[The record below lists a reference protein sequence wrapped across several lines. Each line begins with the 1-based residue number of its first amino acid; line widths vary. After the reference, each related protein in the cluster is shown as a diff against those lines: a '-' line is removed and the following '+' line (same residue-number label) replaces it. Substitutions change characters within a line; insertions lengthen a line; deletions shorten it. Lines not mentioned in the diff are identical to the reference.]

1 MTPPPISSPPTL
13 FFLSGAD
20 ISAFSPISLFFFFFF
35 LKTLSPFPYFFS
47 PISLPIYKTIFHAAA
62 AASVF
67 CFLSPEPSLLQRTC
81 TARFAF
87 LTFKVMLQH
96 STWFSITSQH
106 PTPHYTRWHHTRR
119 TKITKNRKVRKTT
132 PHSAK
137 EVDSSG
143 GISLVTNRM
152 SKGENLNLTKYL
164 VLGSL
169 SISHCMVFLT
179 FCNFQDWMNTPR
191 S

>member
-1 MTPPPISSPPTL
+1 MDPIGDGETPPPISSPPTL
-13 FFLSGAD
+13 FFFSGEK
-20 ISAFSPISLFFFFFF
+20 ISVFSPISLFFSFFFYSY
-35 LKTLSPFPYFFS
+35 LPSHLQNYLSRRCCC
-47 PISLPIYKTIFHAAA
+47 
-62 AASVF
+62 F
-67 CFLSPEPSLLQRTC
+67 CLLLLSPEPSLLQRTC
-81 TARFAF
+81 TAHFAF

-119 TKITKNRKVRKTT
+119 TKITKNTKVQKTT

-137 EVDSSG
+137 EVDSSE

-164 VLGSL
+164 VSGSL

-179 FCNFQDWMNTPR
+179 FCNFQD
-191 S
+191 

>member
-1 MTPPPISSPPTL
+1 MIDCGPHWRWCHTTHHPSHLLQHCSSSL
-13 FFLSGAD
+13 EQIFLS
-20 ISAFSPISLFFFFFF
+20 SL
-35 LKTLSPFPYFFS
+35 LSPFFS

-81 TARFAF
+81 TAHFAF
-87 LTFKVMLQH
+87 FTFKVMLQH

-119 TKITKNRKVRKTT
+119 TKITKNTTVRKTT

-137 EVDSSG
+137 EVDSSE

-164 VLGSL
+164 VSL
-169 SISHCMVFLT
+169 SS
-179 FCNFQDWMNTPR
+179 R
-191 S
+191 Y